1 MDSCPS
7 FPFFVNPLLEPGL
20 YSYSPAAPSCNRQ
33 NARSGNSL
41 VAKPDLE
48 FVFTVLFCTSFE

>member
-7 FPFFVNPLLEPGL
+7 FLFFVSPLLEPGL

-33 NARSGNSL
+33 NSRLGNSL
-41 VAKPDLE
+41 VAKPNLALI
-48 FVFTVLFCTSFE
+48 FTVLFCTSFE